1 MVVVVIVRIVVVV
14 VPPRSRGLGSRF
26 GALDGGC
33 THERIRAQHDTA
45 ADRFAGRGM
54 LRQWRILDRLADFE
68 TPHLLS
74 GAWQGFIDVGEHGN
88 RVWWHFLP
96 ASLVIIAESVE

>member
-1 MVVVVIVRIVVVV
+1 MVVVVIVMIVVVV
-14 VPPRSRGLGSRF
+14 VVPRSGGLGSWF

-45 ADRFAGRGM
+45 ADRLAGRRM

-68 TPHLLS
+68 TPHFLS
-74 GAWQGFIDVGEHGN
+74 GARQGFIDVGEHGEWS
-88 RVWWHFLP
+88 VVGP
-96 ASLVIIAESVE
+96 AV